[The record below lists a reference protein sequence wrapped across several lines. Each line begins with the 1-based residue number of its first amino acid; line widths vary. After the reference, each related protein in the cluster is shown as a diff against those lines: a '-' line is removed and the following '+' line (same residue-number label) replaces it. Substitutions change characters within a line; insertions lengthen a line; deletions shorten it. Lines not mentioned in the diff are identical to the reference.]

1 MALSHNSLENYYK
14 LNFALMQHHNYS
26 LTEIENLIPWE
37 LDIYTILLQDHLKEE
52 KRRNEEEA
60 RKMRSR

>member
-1 MALSHNSLENYYK
+1 MHVFK
-14 LNFALMQHHNYS
+14 YS

-37 LDIYTILLQDHLKEE
+37 LDVYISLLQDHLEEE
-52 KRRNEEEA
+52 KRLNEEEA

>member
-1 MALSHNSLENYYK
+1 
-14 LNFALMQHHNYS
+14 MQHHNYS

-37 LDIYTILLQDHLKEE
+37 LDIYTILLQDYLKEE

-60 RKMRSR
+60 RKARSR

>member
-1 MALSHNSLENYYK
+1 
-14 LNFALMQHHNYS
+14 MQVHNYS

-37 LDIYTILLQDHLKEE
+37 LDIYTILLQDYLKEE

>member
-1 MALSHNSLENYYK
+1 
-14 LNFALMQHHNYS
+14 MQHHNYS

-60 RKMRSR
+60 RKMRNR